1 MSDPKSAT
9 LVQLLVADALALN
22 FTMVVR
28 RAQVALASD
37 RHSIISMQWED
48 DDIATFDLG
57 RFTLTLAL
65 TDELP
70 GRYSLCL
77 TIAASEHASDLR
89 SATARRALCQR
100 LIEALRLDDHQVQS
114 IWHDCDG
121 PVTSDTIDR
130 HVMRLP
136 AVLALRKPAGQ
147 VDQLD
152 RLMTRMTDEMHSDDL
167 PAPMNFARPYDT
179 NVDTGPAE
187 GSGTEAQMRTLLH
200 RKPPQPGLPV
210 LSTPMRLAVHAMNT
224 SLMAVAMPLGLALAA
239 ASVLRGEDMRL
250 SASIVAVTGAFQAAS
265 QTEFGHALLKLV

>member
-9 LVQLLVADALALN
+9 LVQLLVIDAQVLN
-22 FTMVVR
+22 FAMIVR

-37 RHSIISMQWED
+37 KHYAIDLHWED

-57 RFTLTLAL
+57 RVKVTLAL
-65 TDELP
+65 TDDLP

-77 TIAASEHASDLR
+77 TIAASEHASDIR
-89 SATARRALCQR
+89 DATARQSICQR
-100 LIEALRLDDHQVQS
+100 LVETLRLDDHLAEC
-114 IWHDCDG
+114 IWHECDG
-121 PVTSDTIDR
+121 PITSDMIDR

-136 AVLALRKPAGQ
+136 AVLALRKPVGR

-152 RLMTRMTDEMHSDDL
+152 RLMSRMNVEMYSDAH

-179 NVDTGPAE
+179 EGPFPTGPAIAR
-187 GSGTEAQMRTLLH
+187 EAQMRSLLH
-200 RKPPQPGLPV
+200 RKALQPGLPT

-239 ASVLRGEDMRL
+239 ASMLRGEDMRL

-265 QTEFGHALLKLV
+265 QTEFGHALLMLV